1 MKRTHLLNPPEELAR
16 RRAALIVQVQS
27 GLITAKEAAR
37 QLGVS
42 RKTYYEWER
51 RALAAMVQALA
62 DRPGGR
68 PATPRPDPEKQTL
81 ETQAQQLEHK
91 VMVLEQTLAV
101 RQALTDPYKKSC
113 LCHDRRKPIEP
124 IA

>member
-1 MKRTHLLNPPEELAR
+1 MKPKPALEAQEQLAR

-51 RALAAMVQALA
+51 RALEAMVQALA

-68 PATPRPDPEKQTL
+68 PATPQPDLEKQAL
-81 ETQAQQLEHK
+81 QAQAQQLEHK
-91 VMVLEQTLAV
+91 VAVLEQTLTV
-101 RQALTDPYKKSC
+101 RQAFADPYKKS
-113 LCHDRRKPIEP
+113 
-124 IA
+124 